1 MSLSHN
7 ERIAIGGGQTPCIGK
22 TSDVSSQ
29 QSEENIH
36 FSWRQLDTVYERII
50 GILQNTYIDNGSIH
64 KQHIEQQ
71 TYQYSIL
78 SKHDR
83 KQPHHSNSDQQQ
95 HIGVS
100 RAINFK
106 LQNSVTDTKEIS
118 PKKNSSLLKWDPRRR
133 IAVKQ

>member
-7 ERIAIGGGQTPCIGK
+7 ERIAIGGGQIPCIGM

-71 TYQYSIL
+71 T
-78 SKHDR
+78 
-83 KQPHHSNSDQQQ
+83 
-95 HIGVS
+95 
-100 RAINFK
+100 
-106 LQNSVTDTKEIS
+106 
-118 PKKNSSLLKWDPRRR
+118 
-133 IAVKQ
+133 